1 MNEQATTAPA
11 VGQAPDEPGEASV
24 TGTARVPEPDRMRAL
39 GARLA
44 TVLGPGD
51 LVVLA
56 GPLGAGK
63 TTLVQGIGEGLG
75 VRGPITSPT
84 FVIARVHPSLRGGP
98 DLVHADAY
106 RLGSRL
112 EVDDLD
118 LDADLDHSVTVVEW
132 GEGLVENLAPGYLLV
147 SIDRPGGAG
156 SGAGDGG
163 AGSGAGD
170 GGAGDG
176 APAEPRVVRVAG
188 FGDRWLAAAGALRAA
203 LADQALADQAPAAR
217 ALADRG

>member
-11 VGQAPDEPGEASV
+11 AGQAPDEPGEASV

-147 SIDRPGGAG
+147 SIDRPGGGDA
-156 SGAGDGG
+156 GAGDAGMG
-163 AGSGAGD
+163 ARGTGD
-170 GGAGDG
+170 D

-188 FGDRWLAAAGALRAA
+188 FGDRWLAAAGPLRAA
-203 LADQALADQAPAAR
+203 LPDQALSDQSDQALADQ
-217 ALADRG
+217 G

>member
-11 VGQAPDEPGEASV
+11 AGQAPDEPGEASV

-203 LADQALADQAPAAR
+203 LADQALADQAPADR

>member
-1 MNEQATTAPA
+1 
-11 VGQAPDEPGEASV
+11 
-24 TGTARVPEPDRMRAL
+24 MRAL

-44 TVLGPGD
+44 AVLRPGD

-75 VRGPITSPT
+75 VRGPITSQT

-156 SGAGDGG
+156 DGA
-163 AGSGAGD
+163 

-188 FGDRWLAAAGALRAA
+188 FGDRWLAAAGPLRAA
-203 LADQALADQAPAAR
+203 LSDPALSDPASGGR
-217 ALADRG
+217 

>member
-1 MNEQATTAPA
+1 MNEQATTARA
-11 VGQAPDEPGEASV
+11 AGQAPDEPEATSV
-24 TGTARVPEPDRMRAL
+24 TGTVRVPEPDRMRAL

-44 TVLGPGD
+44 AVLGPGD

-147 SIDRPGGAG
+147 SIDRPGGGDA
-156 SGAGDGG
+156 GAGDAGMG
-163 AGSGAGD
+163 ARGTGD
-170 GGAGDG
+170 D

-188 FGDRWLAAAGALRAA
+188 FGDRWLAAAGPLRAA
-203 LADQALADQAPAAR
+203 LPDQALSDQSDQALADQ
-217 ALADRG
+217 G